1 MEMIAKCGYL
11 LLILLLIAWA
21 VSAEELTT
29 GNLLP
34 NGTNNS
40 SNYQS
45 VDSTVPSVSTS
56 GFNTVGAIRD
66 WGEELETTGTGSI
79 NYTGNLTDYATQQ
92 QLDNGIVLNST
103 TIVQNCEFVGSTW
116 QCGQATQGQ
125 DTYTTTVKI
134 LDDEGNTLAITNQTR
149 NNDAGYGSNAYK
161 YEDSVSY
168 TGTGSNQFYWEWEG
182 VDAGYTTYGTSL
194 GGPNLLGAKVTMTY
208 DDTVIEQA
216 VIEEIQEVIEEFT
229 EWETTFEEPVVIE
242 EFIPMPVLIEEL
254 PMLVLEEEII
264 FEEVSTALEEEF
276 EEVEILQVFGGPE
289 IVEEETEVTEETP
302 TETATVT
309 EELMEEQPEQTE
321 STTVATVQEEPKSE
335 PSSNEQ
341 VAVEENSEEG
351 TVPDKTPSVDVGDIQ
366 TEVSVT
372 VKAIDKQLAVVN
384 IVAAQMIEEKQV
396 DISSYYKQ
404 YTDNREIYGGRIY
417 EDLRILDN
425 YDIQIYNN
433 NNKFLSMSV
442 SDPVLKYQ
450 VNLQRATQNRIIKER
465 ELEVLRRQ
473 YAR

>member
-1 MEMIAKCGYL
+1 MEMMTKCGYL

-40 SNYQS
+40 SSYQS

-66 WGEELETTGTGSI
+66 WGGELETTGTGSI

-103 TIVQNCEFVGSTW
+103 TIVQNCEFLGSTW

-134 LDDEGNTLAITNQTR
+134 LDDEGNTLAIVNQTR
-149 NNDAGYGSNAYK
+149 NTDAGYGNNAFK

-194 GGPNLLGAKVTMTY
+194 GGPNLLGAKLTMTY
-208 DDTVIEQA
+208 DDKVIEQET
-216 VIEEIQEVIEEFT
+216 IEEIQEVIEEFE
-229 EWETTFEEPVVIE
+229 EWKEIYKEPELKYEEVKFEET
-242 EFIPMPVLIEEL
+242 FALVL
-254 PMLVLEEEII
+254 LEEENYVI
-264 FEEVSTALEEEF
+264 FEESTKELEKEF

-289 IVEEETEVTEETP
+289 IVEEEEEITEEKP
-302 TETATVT
+302 TETAAVT

-341 VAVEENSEEG
+341 VAV
-351 TVPDKTPSVDVGDIQ
+351 DIQDIQ
-366 TEVSVT
+366 TQVAVKI
-372 VKAIDKQLAVVN
+372 KAIDKQLAAVN
-384 IVAAQMIEEKQV
+384 IIVADTMEKQQV

-404 YTDNREIYGGRIY
+404 YTDNRQLYDTNVY
-417 EDLRILDN
+417 EDLRILEG
-425 YDIQIYNN
+425 YDIQIYEN
-433 NNKFLSMSV
+433 NNKFVAISMN
-442 SDPVLKYQ
+442 DPVLKYQ
-450 VNLQRATQNRIIKER
+450 INLQRAQQNRILKEK

>member
-1 MEMIAKCGYL
+1 METMIKCGYL
-11 LLILLLIAWA
+11 LLIAFLIAWA
-21 VSAEELTT
+21 VSAEEITT

-34 NGTNNS
+34 NGTGNS
-40 SNYQS
+40 SSYQS
-45 VDSTVPSVSTS
+45 VDSTIPSVSTN
-56 GFNTVGAIRD
+56 GFNTAGTIRD
-66 WGEELETTGTGSI
+66 WGGELETTGTGSI

-134 LDDEGNTLAITNQTR
+134 LDDEGNTLAIVNQTR
-149 NNDAGYGSNAYK
+149 NTDAGYGSNAYK

-182 VDAGYTTYGTSL
+182 VDVGYDTYGTSL
-194 GGPNLLGAKVTMTY
+194 GGPNLLGAKLTMTY
-208 DDTVIEQA
+208 DDTVIEEE
-216 VIEEIQEVIEEFT
+216 VIEEIQEVIEEFV
-229 EWETTFEEPVVIE
+229 EWETTFEEPVLIE
-242 EFIPMPVLIEEL
+242 EFIPIPIALEEFGII
-254 PMLVLEEEII
+254 PLEEEIV
-264 FEEVSTALEEEF
+264 FEEINTTLEEEF

-335 PSSNEQ
+335 QPETDSVGVVDVQDVQAQ
-341 VAVEENSEEG
+341 VAV
-351 TVPDKTPSVDVGDIQ
+351 K
-366 TEVSVT
+366 
-372 VKAIDKQLAVVN
+372 VKGIDKQLAAVN
-384 IVAAQMIEEKQV
+384 VIVAESMEKQQV

-404 YTDNREIYGGRIY
+404 YTDTRQLYEGNTY
-417 EDLRILDN
+417 EDLRILEG
-425 YDIQIYNN
+425 YDIQIYQN
-433 NNKFLSMSV
+433 NNKFFAISMN
-442 SDPVLKYQ
+442 DPVLKYQ
-450 VNLQRATQNRIIKER
+450 INFQRARQNRLIKER

>member
-21 VSAEELTT
+21 VSAEEITT

-34 NGTNNS
+34 NGTSNS
-40 SNYQS
+40 SSYQS
-45 VDSTVPSVSTS
+45 VDSTIPSVSTN
-56 GFNTVGAIRD
+56 GFNTAGTIRD
-66 WGEELETTGTGSI
+66 WGGELETTGTGSI
-79 NYTGNLTDYATQQ
+79 NYTGNLTDHATQQ

-103 TIVQNCEFVGSTW
+103 TIVQNCEWQGSTW
-116 QCGQATQGQ
+116 QCGQATQGR

-149 NNDAGYGSNAYK
+149 NNDAGYGNNAFK

-168 TGTGSNQFYWEWEG
+168 TGAGSNQFYWEWEG
-182 VDAGYTTYGTSL
+182 VDEGSYVNL
-194 GGPNLLGAKVTMTY
+194 GGPNLLGAKLTMTY
-208 DDTVIEQA
+208 DPTVIEPEI
-216 VIEEIQEVIEEFT
+216 IEEIEEVIEEFV
-229 EWETTFEEPVVIE
+229 EWETTFEEPVLIE
-242 EFIPMPVLIEEL
+242 EFIPMPIALEEFGMV
-254 PMLVLEEEII
+254 PLEEEIV
-264 FEEVSTALEEEF
+264 FEEIETLEEEF

-289 IVEEETEVTEETP
+289 IVEEEEVTEETP

-335 PSSNEQ
+335 QPETDSVGVVDVQDVQAQ
-341 VAVEENSEEG
+341 VAV
-351 TVPDKTPSVDVGDIQ
+351 K
-366 TEVSVT
+366 
-372 VKAIDKQLAVVN
+372 VKGIDKQLATVN
-384 IVAAQMIEEKQV
+384 VIVAESMEKQQV

-404 YTDNREIYGGRIY
+404 YTDTRQLYEGNVY
-417 EDLRILDN
+417 EDLRILEG
-425 YDIQIYNN
+425 YDIQIYQN
-433 NNKFLSMSV
+433 NNKFFAISMN
-442 SDPVLKYQ
+442 DPVLKYQ
-450 VNLQRATQNRIIKER
+450 INFQRARQNRLIKEK

>member
-1 MEMIAKCGYL
+1 MEMITKCGYL

-29 GNLLP
+29 ENLLP

-40 SNYQS
+40 SSYQS
-45 VDSTVPSVSTS
+45 VDNTIPSVSTN

-66 WGEELETTGTGSI
+66 WGGELETTGTASI

-134 LDDEGNTLAITNQTR
+134 LDEDGNVLAVVNQTR
-149 NNDAGYGSNAYK
+149 NNDAGYGNNAFK

-168 TGTGSNQFYWEWEG
+168 TGAGSNQFYWEWEG

-194 GGPNLLGAKVTMTY
+194 GGPNLLGAKLTMTY
-208 DDTVIEQA
+208 DNTVIEEET
-216 VIEEIQEVIEEFT
+216 IEEIQEVIEQFEEWEQSFT
-229 EWETTFEEPVVIE
+229 EPVPIE
-242 EFIPMPVLIEEL
+242 EFIPMLIALEEFGII
-254 PMLVLEEEII
+254 PLEEEIV
-264 FEEVSTALEEEF
+264 FEELTTTLEEEF

-289 IVEEETEVTEETP
+289 IVEEEEEITEEKP
-302 TETATVT
+302 TETAAVT

-341 VAVEENSEEG
+341 VAV
-351 TVPDKTPSVDVGDIQ
+351 DIQDIQ
-366 TEVSVT
+366 TQVAVKI
-372 VKAIDKQLAVVN
+372 KAIDKQLAAVN
-384 IVAAQMIEEKQV
+384 IIVADTMEKQQI

-404 YTDNREIYGGRIY
+404 YTDNRQLYDTNVY
-417 EDLRILDN
+417 EDLRILEG
-425 YDIQIYNN
+425 YDIQIYEN
-433 NNKFLSMSV
+433 NNKFVAISMN
-442 SDPVLKYQ
+442 DPVLKYQ
-450 VNLQRATQNRIIKER
+450 INFQRAQQNRILKEK